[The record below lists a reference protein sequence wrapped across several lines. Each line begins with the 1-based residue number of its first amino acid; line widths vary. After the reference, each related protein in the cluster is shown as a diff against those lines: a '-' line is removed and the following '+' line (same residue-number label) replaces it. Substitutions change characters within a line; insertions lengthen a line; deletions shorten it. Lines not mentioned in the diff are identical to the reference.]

1 LEALIRVLEEAKRGN
16 LSVQIKD
23 EDVPEGLKPVGRLI
37 NDLLGTLAQCLRV
50 QEESLEHYR
59 KILDTLQETYY
70 EVDLGGHFTFFN
82 KAFLRNLGYTEEEL
96 LGASFRKFMDEEN
109 ASLVY
114 HAFHQV
120 YVTGE
125 PNPGLSFTIT
135 RRNGTTFE
143 VESSI
148 ALLRDDQ
155 GNPSGFYGVVR
166 DITERRRLE
175 RERTGI
181 LERYQT
187 VLDILD
193 QAYLELDLH
202 GNVTFV
208 NDVACRFVHL
218 AREQFIGKNYREF
231 LPPDV
236 AKKLE
241 KAFKEIYRNGAR
253 MRYAEVS
260 VTLAAGEERVFAIH
274 AGLMNDDQGTPSG
287 FQVLTTDMTEYRQAV
302 AALEESERRYRMI
315 VENMTDTIWLYDLDL
330 KEGSLMSLGELPF
343 TGYLP
348 EELQAMSLDELVLPE
363 DMARLRQVLNE
374 ECRRLAGDDL
384 ETATRIPRIEVQLR
398 CKDGGTLWEEVALK
412 LMPAANGAPRKVLVL
427 GRNIDQRKK
436 TEETQEKMER
446 QLMQAQKMESV
457 GRLAGGVAHDF
468 NNVLTV
474 ILGSLDV
481 LKVRV
486 PHDDPA
492 WELMREIEQAALRA
506 RDITK
511 QLLAFSRRQ
520 IVKPVAV
527 NLNHVIERLQ
537 RTLNRLIGEDVTI
550 YYHLTADLWT
560 VTIDPLQVEQILMN
574 LVINAR
580 DALPSGGTIT
590 IETRNVTLD
599 NEYCR
604 DHLGFTP
611 GSYALLS
618 VSDNGTGIAPDI
630 LPYVFDPYFT
640 TKGPDRGTGLG
651 LATVYGIVKQNRGF
665 VNVYSELGQGSTLRI
680 YLPRSNMVAT

>member
-1 LEALIRVLEEAKRGN
+1 
-16 LSVQIKD
+16 
-23 EDVPEGLKPVGRLI
+23 
-37 NDLLGTLAQCLRV
+37 
-50 QEESLEHYR
+50 
-59 KILDTLQETYY
+59 
-70 EVDLGGHFTFFN
+70 
-82 KAFLRNLGYTEEEL
+82 
-96 LGASFRKFMDEEN
+96 
-109 ASLVY
+109 
-114 HAFHQV
+114 
-120 YVTGE
+120 
-125 PNPGLSFTIT
+125 
-135 RRNGTTFE
+135 
-143 VESSI
+143 
-148 ALLRDDQ
+148 
-155 GNPSGFYGVVR
+155 
-166 DITERRRLE
+166 
-175 RERTGI
+175 
-181 LERYQT
+181 
-187 VLDILD
+187 
-193 QAYLELDLH
+193 
-202 GNVTFV
+202 
-208 NDVACRFVHL
+208 
-218 AREQFIGKNYREF
+218 
-231 LPPDV
+231 
-236 AKKLE
+236 
-241 KAFKEIYRNGAR
+241 
-253 MRYAEVS
+253 
-260 VTLAAGEERVFAIH
+260 
-274 AGLMNDDQGTPSG
+274 
-287 FQVLTTDMTEYRQAV
+287 
-302 AALEESERRYRMI
+302 
-315 VENMTDTIWLYDLDL
+315 
-330 KEGSLMSLGELPF
+330 
-343 TGYLP
+343 
-348 EELQAMSLDELVLPE
+348 
-363 DMARLRQVLNE
+363 
-374 ECRRLAGDDL
+374 
-384 ETATRIPRIEVQLR
+384 
-398 CKDGGTLWEEVALK
+398 
-412 LMPAANGAPRKVLVL
+412 MPAANGAPRKVLVL

-640 TKGPDRGTGLG
+640 TEGTGSG
-651 LATVYGIVKQNRGF
+651 NRSGTCHRLWDREAKSWICKCLF
-665 VNVYSELGQGSTLRI
+665 GTGTGVD
-680 YLPRSNMVAT
+680 VADLSPPL